1 MSADESSTEPSS
13 PYPDASP
20 LSSRAEALLLGR
32 DPATAVRLSAV
43 AGTLFVLTFVLHL
56 PPRLVGGL
64 SFPFGLALPLLVAV
78 AFLAA
83 AVGAY
88 RNDGLFVSLAL
99 AGGPS
104 FGFYLPL
111 GLFEL
116 TYPSATVLTGLTIGS
131 VLSVGVGTVGFLV
144 GAGGRRAAERVRE

>member
-1 MSADESSTEPSS
+1 MPADDPAADAPPS
-13 PYPDASP
+13 YPDGLP
-20 LSSRAEALLLGR
+20 LSPRAERLLLGP
-32 DPATAVRLSAV
+32 DPVTAVRLSAV
-43 AGTLFVLTFVLHL
+43 AGVLFVVTVVLHL

-64 SFPFGLALPLLVAV
+64 SFPFGLLLPLLVGI
-78 AFLAA
+78 AFVAA

-88 RNDGLFVSLAL
+88 LNDGLLVCLAL

-116 TYPSATVLTGLTIGS
+116 TYPSATMLTALALGATFS
-131 VLSVGVGTVGFLV
+131 VAVGTAGFVV
-144 GAGGRRAAERVRE
+144 GAGGRRLIERLA

>member
-1 MSADESSTEPSS
+1 MPADEPAAESPS
-13 PYPDASP
+13 PYPDALP
-20 LSSRAEALLLGR
+20 LPPRAERLLLGS
-32 DPATAVRLSAV
+32 DPVMAARLSAV
-43 AGTLFVLTFVLHL
+43 AGLLFVATFVLHL

-64 SFPFGLALPLLVAV
+64 SVPFGLALPLLVGL
-78 AFLAA
+78 AFVAA

-88 RNDGLFVSLAL
+88 RNDGLFVCLAL

-116 TYPSATVLTGLTIGS
+116 TYPSATMLTALAIGAILA
-131 VLSVGVGTVGFLV
+131 VAVGTAGFVV
-144 GAGGRRAAERVRE
+144 GAAARRLAERVA

>member
-1 MSADESSTEPSS
+1 MPADDPAAAETPS
-13 PYPDASP
+13 PYPDALP
-20 LSSRAEALLLGR
+20 LSPRAERLLLGP

-43 AGTLFVLTFVLHL
+43 AGVLFVVTFVVHL

-64 SFPFGLALPLLVAV
+64 SFPFGLLLPLLVGV
-78 AFLAA
+78 AFVAA

-88 RNDGLFVSLAL
+88 RNDGLFVCLAL

-111 GLFEL
+111 GLFDL
-116 TYPSATVLTGLTIGS
+116 TYPSATMLNALAIG
-131 VLSVGVGTVGFLV
+131 VTLSVVVGTAGFVV
-144 GAGGRRAAERVRE
+144 GAGGRRLVEQVA